1 MTYRRFLRAAG
12 LLVLTACL
20 TAAWAV
26 AQTPASPHHEVRAV
40 WLTTIGGLDW
50 PSQPATTEAGARR
63 QQQELCRQ
71 LDALQR
77 AGFNTV
83 LFQTRIRATTAYP
96 SAIEPWDEVFS
107 GRPGVAPPYDP
118 LAFAIAEA
126 HRRGMELHAW
136 VVAYPAGKVE
146 AVRRLGAKALPRR
159 HPELCRRSGD
169 QWMMDPGAPGTAAYI
184 AGLCAE
190 IVRRYD
196 VDGIHLDYIRYP
208 EKEIPFDD
216 RTTYRRY
223 GRGVPRAAWRRA
235 NVTRTVRAVRDS
247 VKSLKPWV
255 RLSCSPVGKH
265 ADLPRY
271 SSYGWNARDAVA
283 QDAQAWLQEGL
294 MDMLFPMMYFRG
306 NHFYPFALDW
316 QEAAG
321 GRPVVPGL
329 GTYMLAPGQKDW
341 PLLTLRREMNF
352 LRRIGSAG
360 QAHFRARFVLDNVK
374 GVYGFLANDF
384 YRQPAL
390 VPSMTWADSV
400 APVMAGLSLR
410 AEGHALHLAWP
421 RATDPTPGSG
431 LSYNVYR
438 LPADGRFPEGARLLA
453 RALTDTAWSFV
464 PLPPGRHARYAVT
477 AVDRF
482 GNESRPATASL
493 YAATPPETPVTMVDN
508 GRLCLPDA
516 DAEYA
521 LITDIA
527 GRALCT
533 FRYDTLV
540 ALPELAPGY
549 YEVRTLDRK
558 GISHKVARFGTGFP
572 FAGNGTH

>member
-1 MTYRRFLRAAG
+1 MICLPATTAG
-12 LLVLTACL
+12 
-20 TAAWAV
+20 
-26 AQTPASPHHEVRAV
+26 AQTSAPPRHEVRAV
-40 WLTTIGGLDW
+40 WLTTLSGLDW
-50 PSQPATTEAGARR
+50 PSRPATTEDGAAR
-63 QQQELCRQ
+63 QRQELCRQ
-71 LDALQR
+71 LDALSQ

-96 SAIEPWDEVFS
+96 SAIEPWDGAFS
-107 GRPGVAPPYDP
+107 GEPGVAPPYDP
-118 LAFAIAEA
+118 LAFVIAEA

-136 VVAYPAGKVE
+136 VVAYPAGKV
-146 AVRRLGAKALPRR
+146 ATAARLGSKALPRR
-159 HPELCRRSGD
+159 HPELCRRCGD

-190 IVRRYD
+190 IVRHYD

-208 EKEIPFDD
+208 EKEIAFDD

-223 GRGVPRAAWRRA
+223 GHGTPRADWRRA
-235 NVTRTVRAVRDS
+235 NVTRTVRAVHDS
-247 VKSLKPWV
+247 VRRLKPWV
-255 RLSCSPVGKH
+255 KLSCSPVGKH
-265 ADLPRY
+265 SDLPRY
-271 SSYGWNARDAVA
+271 PSYGWNARDAVF

-306 NHFYPFALDW
+306 NHFYPFAADW
-316 QEAAG
+316 QEAAA

-329 GTYMLAPGQKDW
+329 GTYMLATEQKDW

-352 LRRIGSAG
+352 LRQIGTAG
-360 QAHFRARFVLDNVK
+360 QAHFRARFVLNNVK
-374 GVYGFLANDF
+374 GIYGFLADDF
-384 YRQPAL
+384 YRRPAL
-390 VPSMTWADSV
+390 QPPMTWADSI
-400 APVMAGLSLR
+400 APAMAGLTLQ
-410 AEGHALHLAWP
+410 AEGHALRLTWP
-421 RATDPTPGSG
+421 HATDPTPGSG
-431 LSYNVYR
+431 LRYNVYR
-438 LPADGRFPEGARLLA
+438 LAPGDTAAAAACLLA
-453 RALTDTAWSFV
+453 RALTDTTWRFV
-464 PLPPGRHARYAVT
+464 PLPAGRHARYAVT

-572 FAGNGTH
+572 FAGNGTR

>member
-1 MTYRRFLRAAG
+1 MTYRRFLRAAA
-12 LLVLTACL
+12 LLALTTFLPAA
-20 TAAWAV
+20 TAG
-26 AQTPASPHHEVRAV
+26 AQTPDAPHHEVRAV

-50 PSQPATTEAGARR
+50 PSQPATTEAGAER
-63 QQQELCRQ
+63 QRQELCRQ

-83 LFQTRIRATTAYP
+83 LFQSRIRATTAYP
-96 SAIEPWDEVFS
+96 SAIEPWDEAFS

-146 AVRRLGAKALPRR
+146 AARRLGAKALPRR

-223 GRGVPRAAWRRA
+223 GRGVPRALWRRA

-271 SSYGWNARDAVA
+271 PSYGWNARDAVA

-352 LRRIGSAG
+352 LRRIGTAG
-360 QAHFRARFVLDNVK
+360 QAHFRARFVLDDVK

-390 VPSMTWADSV
+390 VPPMTWADSV
-400 APVMAGLSLR
+400 APVMAGLTMR
-410 AEGHALHLAWP
+410 AEGHRLHLAWP

-438 LPADGRFPEGARLLA
+438 LAADGRFPEGARLLA
-453 RALTDTAWSFV
+453 RALKDTAWSFV

-482 GNESRPATASL
+482 GNESRPATA
-493 YAATPPETPVTMVDN
+493 A
-508 GRLCLPDA
+508 LPDVAPALRPVPLVDRGGLALPRA
-516 DAEYA
+516 DAEFA
-521 LITDIA
+521 LVTDAA
-527 GRALCT
+527 GRAVCT
-533 FRYDTLV
+533 LRYDTLV
-540 ALPELAPGY
+540 TLPPLAPGF
-549 YEVRTLDRK
+549 YEVRTLNRK
-558 GISHKVARFGTGFP
+558 GVSHKVARFGTGFP
-572 FAGNGTH
+572 FTNGDAH

>member
-1 MTYRRFLRAAG
+1 MTYRRFLRAAV
-12 LLVLTACL
+12 LLALTMCL
-20 TAAWAV
+20 PAATAG
-26 AQTPASPHHEVRAV
+26 AQTPDAPHHEVRAV

-50 PSQPATTEAGARR
+50 PSQPATTEAGAER
-63 QQQELCRQ
+63 QRQELCRQ

-83 LFQTRIRATTAYP
+83 LFQSRIRATTAYP
-96 SAIEPWDEVFS
+96 SAIEPWDEAFS

-146 AVRRLGAKALPRR
+146 AARRLGAKALPRR

-223 GRGVPRAAWRRA
+223 GRGVPRALWRRA

-271 SSYGWNARDAVA
+271 PSYGWNARDAVA

-352 LRRIGSAG
+352 LRRIGTAG
-360 QAHFRARFVLDNVK
+360 QAHFRARFVLDDVK

-390 VPSMTWADSV
+390 VPPMTWADSV
-400 APVMAGLSLR
+400 APVVAGLTMR
-410 AEGHALHLAWP
+410 AEGHRLHLAWP

-438 LPADGRFPEGARLLA
+438 LAADGRFPEGARLLA
-453 RALTDTAWSFV
+453 RALRDTAWSFV

-482 GNESRPATASL
+482 GNESLPATAAL
-493 YAATPPETPVTMVDN
+493 PGAAPALRPVPFVDRS
-508 GRLCLPDA
+508 GLALPRA

-521 LITDIA
+521 LVTDAA
-527 GRALCT
+527 GRAVCT
-533 FRYDTLV
+533 LRYDTLV
-540 ALPELAPGY
+540 ALPPLAPGF
-549 YEVRTLDRK
+549 YEVRTLNRK
-558 GISHKVARFGTGFP
+558 GVSHKVARFGTGFP
-572 FAGNGTH
+572 FTNGDAH